1 MIKRIIFDIDNTL
14 LDTKMDGINC
24 FNEYLKNKCYNLSP
38 SELFK
43 ILCKYENIGNYEVN
57 DLIVYLNR
65 YLENGY
71 TEDNFLELLNM
82 YSGYSTLI
90 NENTPNILEYLSKK
104 YEIVALTNWYSLC
117 QSKRLNK
124 VGILKYFNKVYGVSD
139 GIKPNVDAY
148 KNACG
153 NYKYSEC
160 LIIGDNYDNDI
171 CVPMKL
177 GMNTIYFNRLSDNND
192 NEINNLN
199 ELINRL

>member
-24 FNEYLKNKCYNLSP
+24 FNEYLKNKSYNLSP
-38 SELFK
+38 SEFFK
-43 ILCKYENIGNYEVN
+43 ILCEYENIGNYEVN
-57 DLIVYLNR
+57 DLIAYLNQ

-71 TEDNFLELLNM
+71 TEDDFLELLNM
-82 YSGYSTLI
+82 YSSYSTLI

-104 YEIVALTNWYSLC
+104 YEIVALTNWYSDC

-139 GIKPNVDAY
+139 GIKPNVDVY
-148 KNACG
+148 TNACSD
-153 NYKYSEC
+153 YKYSEC

>member
-24 FNEYLKNKCYNLSP
+24 FNEYLKNKSYNLSP

-43 ILCKYENIGNYEVN
+43 ILCEYENIGNYEVN
-57 DLIVYLNR
+57 DLIAYLNQ
-65 YLENGY
+65 YLENDY
-71 TEDNFLELLNM
+71 TEDDFLELLNM
-82 YSGYSTLI
+82 YSSYSTLI
-90 NENTPNILEYLSKK
+90 NENTPNILKYLSKK
-104 YEIVALTNWYSLC
+104 YEIVALTNWYSDC
-117 QSKRLNK
+117 QSKRLNR
-124 VGILKYFNKVYGVSD
+124 VGILKYFNKIYGVSD

-148 KNACG
+148 TNACSD
-153 NYKYSEC
+153 YKYSEC
-160 LIIGDNYDNDI
+160 LIIGDNYYNDI

>member
-24 FNEYLKNKCYNLSP
+24 FNEYLKNKSYNLSP

-43 ILCKYENIGNYEVN
+43 ILCEYENIGNYKVN
-57 DLIVYLNR
+57 NLIAYLNQ

-71 TEDNFLELLNM
+71 TEDDFLELLNM

-104 YEIVALTNWYSLC
+104 YEIVALTNWYSDC
-117 QSKRLNK
+117 QSKRLNR

-148 KNACG
+148 TNACG
-153 NYKYSEC
+153 DYKYSEC

-171 CVPMKL
+171 RVPMEL

>member
-24 FNEYLKNKCYNLSP
+24 FNEYLKNKSYNLSP

-43 ILCKYENIGNYEVN
+43 ILCEYENIGNYKVN
-57 DLIVYLNR
+57 NLIAYLNQ
-65 YLENGY
+65 YLENDY
-71 TEDNFLELLNM
+71 TEDDFLELLNM
-82 YSGYSTLI
+82 YSSYSTLI

-117 QSKRLNK
+117 QSKRLNR

-148 KNACG
+148 TNACG
-153 NYKYSEC
+153 DYKYSEC

>member
-24 FNEYLKNKCYNLSP
+24 FNEYLKNKSYNLSP

-43 ILCKYENIGNYEVN
+43 ILCEYENIGNYEVN
-57 DLIVYLNR
+57 DLIAYLNQ

-71 TEDNFLELLNM
+71 TEDDFLELLNM
-82 YSGYSTLI
+82 YSSYSTLI

-104 YEIVALTNWYSLC
+104 YEIVALTNWYSDC
-117 QSKRLNK
+117 QSKRLNR

-148 KNACG
+148 TNACG
-153 NYKYSEC
+153 DYKYSEC

-171 CVPMKL
+171 RVPMEL